1 MRTVILAG
9 MLATSCLWAKEVPK
23 VERHAMIFMDAADGF
38 DVYLTAAIQSQH
50 VPVTVTTDKSQADY
64 EAGATH
70 DGNEAGVKLVDLRN
84 QRVVFACSAERRS
97 TARAEQAA
105 AVKFARG
112 LATAVSSR
120 GRGKSRFSK
129 LSAALASDPAFDF

>member
-1 MRTVILAG
+1 MRTILLAG

-23 VERHAMIFMDAADGF
+23 VERHAMIFMDVADGF

-50 VPVTVTTDKSQADY
+50 VPVIVTTDRGQADY

-84 QRVVFACSAERRS
+84 QQVVFACSAARKS
-97 TARAEQAA
+97 TALAEQAA

-112 LATAVSSR
+112 LATAVNSR
-120 GRGKSRFSK
+120 GRGKSRFSR
-129 LSAALASDPAFDF
+129 LSAAMADDPAFKF